1 MATPNRGY
9 STHDPQVAP
18 DVVGVLDGSL
28 TEIDADMA
36 VQVGRITALEAPGAA
51 WTSYTPVWTAS
62 GGTPN
67 LGAGGLIT
75 GFFRA
80 DGKTI
85 DVKIGWL
92 AGSTSYSSSTGAWS
106 FSLPSGLAARQPT
119 GIANPMLG
127 GWTAVSNT
135 SGVVRYVGQIFLAS
149 STTVQNIVGSGPITV
164 MQVNN
169 PPSAWTTGDVVQMQ
183 FRYEAA

>member
-36 VQVGRITALEAPGAA
+36 TQVARIVVLEGAQAA
-51 WTSYTPVWTAS
+51 WTAYTPVWTAA
-62 GGTPN
+62 GGTPAV
-67 LGAGGLIT
+67 GSGGLLV
-75 GFFRA
+75 GYYRV

-85 DVKIGWL
+85 DVKIGWQ
-92 AGSTSYSSSTGAWS
+92 AGSTGYSSSSGVWS
-106 FSLPSGLAARQPT
+106 FSLPSGLAARQPS
-119 GIANPMLG
+119 GLG
-127 GWTAVSNT
+127 APLLGHWTAVSNT
-135 SGVVRYVGQIFLAS
+135 SGVVRYVGAIFLAS

-169 PPSAWTTGDVVQMQ
+169 PANPWTSGDTVQMQ
-183 FRYEAA
+183 FRYEAS